1 MKLLSPLSNVEDYE
15 SLVEAGADEFYC
27 GYMPYRWLSKRG
39 VQGSLNSPGI
49 CWHGKYMYIK
59 FYENTETKNR
69 GFSYSRKNN
78 PKFNHI

>member
-15 SLVEAGADEFYC
+15 SLVEAGGRRILLRIYAI
-27 GYMPYRWLSKRG
+27 PVA
-39 VQGSLNSPGI
+39 VQARRARLFKSPGI